1 VPKPGVDHGEARR
14 WLVEGLHE
22 VATFATESGVVPCLE
37 PEPGMLIETLDDYA
51 GLDVPGLKLAL
62 DTGHCLVTG
71 EREPAAAVREF
82 SDRIGTVAIEDM
94 KRGSHIHLPFGE
106 GDMDVPGVL
115 EALEEVGF
123 GKLICVEL
131 SRESHRADVMIPQA
145 LDYLRSCRRAGPVLA
160 GEQETRRQW
169 Q

>member
-1 VPKPGVDHGEARR
+1 
-14 WLVEGLHE
+14 
-22 VATFATESGVVPCLE
+22 
-37 PEPGMLIETLDDYA
+37 
-51 GLDVPGLKLAL
+51 
-62 DTGHCLVTG
+62 
-71 EREPAAAVREF
+71 VREF
-82 SDRIGTVAIEDM
+82 ADRIGTVAIEDM

-115 EALEEVGF
+115 EALEAVGF

-145 LDYLRSCRRAGPVLA
+145 LDYLRGCRRPGPVLA